1 MFLTDHLLAQRLE
14 GVEAQIAAEYAQTH
28 LQLFPIARAAF
39 ETIAGGTAVFAG
51 LNSPM
56 TQAVGMGMNGITN
69 PQAVDH
75 LENFYRRYN
84 SPVSVELCP
93 HIDDS
98 LRKEFA
104 IRGYKMIEQTN
115 TLARALTP
123 RDWNVTP
130 FNGVR
135 VRRAKSHELDQ
146 LAQVIARGFIPQGE
160 IDQSMIDVFVTF
172 FNQPTAA
179 AFFAEVDGELAGGG
193 VVAVIDRVA
202 ALFATS
208 TIPAFRGRGAQ
219 SALIQ
224 ARLNYGIEKGC
235 DFALVSAAPGSSS
248 HRNLER
254 QDFHIVYT
262 RSKLFREFCYPSRN
276 FLT

>member
-1 MFLTDHLLAQRLE
+1 MFLTDHLLARRLE

-28 LQLFPIARAAF
+28 LQLFPISGAAF

-56 TQAVGMGMNGITN
+56 TQAVGMGMNGTTN
-69 PQAVDH
+69 PQVVDH
-75 LENFYRRYN
+75 LENFYRRYDSTVN
-84 SPVSVELCP
+84 VKLCP

-98 LRKEFA
+98 LRQEFA

-130 FNGVR
+130 FNGVL

-146 LAQVIARGFIPQGE
+146 LAQVIARGFIPAGD
-160 IDQSMIDVFVTF
+160 IDQLMIDVFVTF

-179 AFFAEVDGELAGGG
+179 AFLAEVDGQLAGGG

-208 TIPAFRGRGAQ
+208 TVSGFRGRGAQ

-224 ARLNYGIEKGC
+224 ARLNFGIEKGC
-235 DFALVSAAPGSSS
+235 DFALVSATPGSSS

-254 QDFHIVYT
+254 QDFRIVYT
-262 RSKLFREFCYPSRN
+262 RSKLFREFCNPPRN